1 MVPRVGQRIGP
12 YEILGRLGSGG
23 MGLVFSAWDAR
34 LQRDVA
40 IKLLREEYSSPDMRA
55 RFLQEARAAS
65 GLNHPHICTIFDIG
79 EQGGDPYLVMELLKG
94 ETLRARI
101 TSGTI
106 NSDDIIRVGTEVADA
121 LTVAHT
127 RGIIH
132 RDIKPANIILV
143 DKPGGKFGTKVLDF
157 GLAKVEM
164 GDGEARFD
172 LTSIGSTVGTVSYM
186 SPEQARG
193 EPLDARSDLFS
204 LGVVLYEMATG
215 NVPFRGATSALV
227 FVQLLSAAPEPV
239 RDINGAIPK
248 DLEKAIL
255 KLLEKDRTLRY
266 QSAQE
271 LVDAM
276 HKVPAR
282 GSSAGKSIW
291 GAIPSLSRN
300 RNDSSGSRQAA
311 EPPPSLPKRPVV
323 ENDRPSAPPPPPVSP
338 PPTPVAQSSRPA
350 PMGESILRP
359 VRRIV
364 TSDPGMPVAEPLR
377 PRTGS
382 EPPLPSPLPTDS
394 RRGGPGSASSTPS
407 SAQVPEI
414 AASAA
419 SGAIRGDSPAP
430 FSRVSRPSMTLT
442 PVPRSSGQKLPP
454 PRFKRLE
461 DEEEPRPSK
470 TVAVPKEPGAARRS
484 YPWLL
489 VGVVALVAMAAAWL
503 FWPHR
508 SPVVTN
514 PSTTIALASLTD
526 HSGATLSGVLVAGLE
541 FDLEQSTR
549 FDVRDMSALAA
560 SLTALDLHGG
570 DGESP
575 SIADARQ
582 AAKEIGANDVLFGD
596 VRTNGASGYTVT
608 FQVYDVVTGA
618 ESVNV
623 TENAAGREQLPDTI
637 DRLASEIR
645 SRLGESG
652 DSIGKT
658 ALPLT
663 KEASANIDALQS
675 YVTGQQAMNGGQAD
689 SYVTAMHSFEQAT
702 TQDPHFTQAW
712 ISLAELYRRQ
722 HATKTAVTAATQA
735 QNASAGAS
743 QRTQLLAQAS
753 YATNAT
759 GDYAAAT
766 SLLQTLLKTYPGD
779 LVATDM
785 LATVLRLQGRFA
797 ESQEIGQK
805 ALQQNPYDMDASGAA
820 EMAVL
825 ALERPESGTE
835 KARQIEGR
843 IQRSGHNHP
852 GLRVLIN
859 YLSDRSNGQV
869 GVDLSSDADH
879 IGALQYKAAIDDAS
893 GLLAAGLGDWR
904 RLAAQAAAYPTLTSA
919 AGEELSVGA
928 LDRALVEDCPTA
940 LELLR
945 EAQPYPQ
952 GLTGLFNTGMTAALC
967 GNVGL
972 AQQELV
978 AIQTGYPQAF
988 AAKGFYY
995 PDLAAVIQ
1003 WKGGD
1008 AKSALTTLQPAGAYD
1023 KISLTPYLRAQ
1034 IHMKSAQSQDLQV
1047 AITQYQ
1053 NIIAQKGA
1061 TTLANPVMYAMAQL
1075 GLGRAFRLSGDKG
1088 NSAQAYKAFLGLW
1101 AVPDSGQ
1108 ALVKEAKA
1116 NAQ

>member
-121 LTVAHT
+121 LAIAHT

-164 GDGEARFD
+164 GDGETRFD

-227 FVQLLSAAPEPV
+227 FVALLSAAPEPV
-239 RDINGAIPK
+239 REINAAIPK
-248 DLEKAIL
+248 DLERVIF

-266 QSAQE
+266 QSAAE

-276 HKVPAR
+276 NRLPAR

-291 GAIPSLSRN
+291 GAIPSRA
-300 RNDSSGSRQAA
+300 RTESSGSNPVAD
-311 EPPPSLPKRPVV
+311 PPPPPRKPVA
-323 ENDRPSAPPPPPVSP
+323 ESERPSPLPPVSP
-338 PPTPVAQSSRPA
+338 PPGPPSQTSQLLRPPPV
-350 PMGESILRP
+350 GESILRP

-364 TSDPGMPVAEPLR
+364 TSDPGMPAFQPAR
-377 PRTGS
+377 PRTAS
-382 EPPLPSPLPTDS
+382 EPPLPPPAPPADS
-394 RRGGPGSASSTPS
+394 SRSGLASAPSTNTPVPEAAASSSLREDSSAPS
-407 SAQVPEI
+407 S
-414 AASAA
+414 
-419 SGAIRGDSPAP
+419 
-430 FSRVSRPSMTLT
+430 SRPAVAFT
-442 PVPRSSGQKLPP
+442 PVPRASGQKLPQ
-454 PRFKRLE
+454 PRFKRL
-461 DEEEPRPSK
+461 DEEEEPLPSK
-470 TVAVPKEPGAARRS
+470 VSAAPKEPGAARRS
-484 YPWLL
+484 YPWLM
-489 VGVVALVAMAAAWL
+489 VGVVVLVGAVAAWV
-503 FWPHR
+503 FWPR
-508 SPVVTN
+508 RGPVVV
-514 PSTTIALASLTD
+514 SQATTIAFASLTD
-526 HSGATLSGVLVAGLE
+526 HSGATLSGVLTAGLE
-541 FDLEQSTR
+541 FDLEQSSR
-549 FDVRDMSALAA
+549 FDVRRTSDLAS

-570 DGESP
+570 DGEAP
-575 SIADARQ
+575 SIAEACQ

-596 VRTNGASGYTVT
+596 VRTNGPSGYTVS
-608 FQVYDVVTGA
+608 FQVYDVASGTK
-618 ESVNV
+618 NV
-623 TENAAGREQLPDTI
+623 DVSENASGREQLPDTI

-658 ALPLT
+658 SLPLG
-663 KEASANIDALQS
+663 KAASANLDALQS
-675 YVTGQQAMNGGQAD
+675 YLTAQQALGSRQAD
-689 SYVTAMHSFEQAT
+689 SYLTALHALEQAT

-712 ISLAELYRRQ
+712 ISLAELYRRER
-722 HATKTAVTAATQA
+722 AIKSAANAASQA
-735 QNASAGAS
+735 QNSSAGTG

-753 YATNAT
+753 AAMNASGDYPAAT
-759 GDYAAAT
+759 GLLQ
-766 SLLQTLLKTYPGD
+766 SLLKAYPGD
-779 LVATDM
+779 LEAGNL
-785 LATVLRLQGRFA
+785 LATVLRLQGKFGD
-797 ESQEIGQK
+797 SQEAAQK
-805 ALQQNPYDMDASGAA
+805 VLTLDPYNVDASGAA
-820 EMAVL
+820 EMAAM
-825 ALERPESGTE
+825 ALDRPET
-835 KARQIEGR
+835 ARQIEGR
-843 IQRSGHNHP
+843 IQRSGHSHP
-852 GLRVLIN
+852 SLQLLLS
-859 YLSDRSNGQV
+859 YLTDRNTGQAA
-869 GVDLSSDADH
+869 VDVSGDADQ
-879 IGALQYKAAIDDAS
+879 IGAMYYKAAVEDATGS
-893 GLLAAGLGDWR
+893 LTAGLSDWRKLAALT
-904 RLAAQAAAYPTLTSA
+904 AANPTLSSA
-919 AGEELSVGA
+919 AGDELSTAA
-928 LDRALVEDCPTA
+928 LDRALVEDCSTA
-940 LELLR
+940 LGLLR

-952 GLTGLFNTGMTAALC
+952 GLAGLFNVGMTAALC
-967 GNVGL
+967 GNTAL
-972 AQQELV
+972 AQQQLDTIK
-978 AIQTGYPQAF
+978 AGYSQSF

-995 PDLAAVIQ
+995 PDLAAAIQ

-1008 AKSALTTLQPAGAYD
+1008 AAGAFKTLLPAGAYD
-1023 KISLTPYLRAQ
+1023 QISLTPYLRAQ
-1034 IHMKSAQSQDLQV
+1034 IRMKSGKQEDLLLAV
-1047 AITQYQ
+1047 AQYQ
-1053 NIIAQKGA
+1053 NIIARKGA
-1061 TTLANPVMYAMAQL
+1061 TALVNPVMFSMAEF
-1075 GLGRAFRLSGDKG
+1075 GMGRAFRLSGDKG
-1088 NSAQAYKAFLGLW
+1088 NSAKAYQSFLASW
-1101 AVPDSGQ
+1101 PVPDNGQ
-1108 ALVKEAKA
+1108 PLVKEARA